1 MEGGLIMT
9 VFALP
14 LVKSFLEKQ
23 ENQTLL
29 NESRFDDLYMNFQ
42 DQYPNLSTDAL
53 TRILLK
59 SDIDPLPYQDFIYA
73 GQYMNRVIEKRKFT
87 IPASIRLIGHHAFVN
102 NPMLH
107 EIVFEEGVD
116 LVERS
121 AFADN
126 CSITTVY
133 LPKSLTV
140 VHQNAFANCGRLT
153 YFYVNENTELFD
165 NVFMDCVSLSCIY
178 FCGTSERWNF
188 LNNNRCLRFNG
199 SRSRIFIH
207 CADRVI
213 EWEDKIK

>member
-1 MEGGLIMT
+1 MQL
-9 VFALP
+9 FALP

-29 NESRFDDLYMNFQ
+29 NESAFDELYLNFQ

-53 TRILLK
+53 TRVLLK
-59 SDIDPLPYQDFIYA
+59 AKIDPLPYQDFIYA

-87 IPASIRLIGHHAFVN
+87 ILSSIRLIGHHAFAN

-116 LVERS
+116 LIERS

-126 CSITTVY
+126 CSITTIY

-153 YFYVNENTELFD
+153 YVYVNENTELND
-165 NVFMDCVSLSCIY
+165 AVFRDCVSLSAIY
-178 FCGTSERWNF
+178 FSGTTEQWNF
-188 LNNNRCLRFNG
+188 LNNNRCLRSNN

-207 CADRVI
+207 CSDHVL
-213 EWEDKIK
+213 EWRSKSNEI